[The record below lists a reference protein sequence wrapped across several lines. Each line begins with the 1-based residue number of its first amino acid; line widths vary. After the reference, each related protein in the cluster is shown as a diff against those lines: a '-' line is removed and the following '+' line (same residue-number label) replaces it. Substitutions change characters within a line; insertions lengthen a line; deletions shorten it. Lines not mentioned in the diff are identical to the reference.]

1 MLSVSKT
8 KVNKEYIYVKKHT
21 VNVYS
26 LEEVIFKFK
35 KSNDKVEEV
44 ANFYL
49 EKIDFEKLRFVMK
62 MLANSD
68 GKTKLNINQVRD
80 YITQLV
86 TEAVD
91 NFIKNPTDASYVS
104 ESIIVAVTSYQ
115 SKHQLIICPRF
126 DFTK

>member
-44 ANFYL
+44 TNFYL

-115 SKHQLIICPRF
+115 GKHQLIICPRF
-126 DFTK
+126 DFT